1 MKVLTRMS
9 EVIAALGGTGHESKK
24 AFGWSAMKQDVV
36 GIPVTYAVYEECRTS
51 QDKYV
56 ALFSPYDHAAI
67 EQHIDDNDSYHGT
80 SCIVLTKAD
89 IEAMRAG
96 KILVWAQGEYSSIIV
111 FEDE

>member
-1 MKVLTRMS
+1 MKVLTRAS
-9 EVIAALGGTGHESKK
+9 DIKSPDDAVT
-24 AFGWSAMKQDVV
+24 VV
-36 GIPVTYAVYEECRTS
+36 QYEQCETS
-51 QDKYV
+51 QDKEV
-56 ALFSPYDHAAI
+56 ALLSPYDKEAI
-67 EQHIDDNDSYHGT
+67 DWHIWDNHRHYGT